1 MLPDQEKLS
10 TLSVQEVA
18 ELLMSQDKLDKKKVD
33 SYIATIEENN
43 INGQV
48 LFTCDLKE
56 LKETMNMSF
65 GDWELF
71 RVLILTLREHEMDNL
86 NFGQK
91 NDDKAVT
98 CSSTVSSKQT
108 TSLKV
113 AGSSPPSMK
122 VADSLSTKVSKP
134 SSDVIEPPPTSTRT
148 KNSILEKQVFNIFF
162 KFKN

>member
-10 TLSVQEVA
+10 TLSVEEVA

-33 SYIATIEENN
+33 SYVASIEENN

-71 RVLILTLREHEMDNL
+71 RVLILRLREHEMDNL

-91 NDDKAVT
+91 NDDKVVT
-98 CSSTVSSKQT
+98 CSSTVPSKQT
-108 TSLKV
+108 TASLKV
-113 AGSSPPSMK
+113 AGSSPPSLK
-122 VADSLSTKVSKP
+122 VADSLTTKVSKP
-134 SSDVIEPPPTSTRT
+134 PSDVIEPPPASTRT
-148 KNSILEKQVFNIFF
+148 KNSSILEKQVFNIIF
-162 KFKN
+162 N

>member
-10 TLSVQEVA
+10 TLSVEEVA

-33 SYIATIEENN
+33 SYVASIEENN

-71 RVLILTLREHEMDNL
+71 RVLILRLREHEMDNL
-86 NFGQK
+86 NFGK
-91 NDDKAVT
+91 NDDKVVT
-98 CSSTVSSKQT
+98 CSSTVPSKQTT

-113 AGSSPPSMK
+113 AGSSPPSLK
-122 VADSLSTKVSKP
+122 VADSLTTKVSKP
-134 SSDVIEPPPTSTRT
+134 SSDVIEPPPASTRT
-148 KNSILEKQVFNIFF
+148 KNSSILEKQVFNIIF
-162 KFKN
+162 N